1 MEIKKLLIVCIT
13 LLCLGSFVQ
22 AQSSIAETTDAGVQ
36 ECLKIHPHAK
46 EVLHNTF
53 SVSHWVLQL
62 HKASTNEEL
71 RKHHLTVKE
80 VLHQQHIVDALYEML
95 GECAAIEK
103 LRDPLTNL
111 HEVFKKHVVTEVI
124 TKKLENQDNALFS
137 DNTETIV
144 RTKVVGTYKTIK
156 EVRRQ
161 VRKMKRILKL

>member
-1 MEIKKLLIVCIT
+1 MKKLLIFFIVFT
-13 LLCLGSFVQ
+13 SFISFTH
-22 AQSSIAETTDAGVQ
+22 AQHSVAEATDAGVK
-36 ECLKIHPHAK
+36 ECLKTHPHAK
-46 EVLHNTF
+46 EVLHSTF
-53 SVSHWVLQL
+53 SVSHWILQV

-95 GECAAIEK
+95 GECDAIEK
-103 LRDPLTNL
+103 LREPLTNL
-111 HEVFKKHVVTEVI
+111 HNVFKKHVVTEVI

-156 EVRRQ
+156 EVRKEI
-161 VRKMKRILKL
+161 RKMKRALKL

>member
-1 MEIKKLLIVCIT
+1 MKKSLIFCIALLGLV
-13 LLCLGSFVQ
+13 SFVQ
-22 AQSSIAETTDAGVQ
+22 AQSSVAETTDAGVK
-36 ECLKIHPHAK
+36 ECLKTHPHAK

-103 LRDPLTNL
+103 LREPLTNL
-111 HEVFKKHVVTEVI
+111 HNVFKQHVVTEVI
-124 TKKLENQDNALFS
+124 TKKLENQDNALFGE
-137 DNTETIV
+137 NTETIV

-156 EVRRQ
+156 EVRKQ
-161 VRKMKRILKL
+161 IRKMKRTLKL